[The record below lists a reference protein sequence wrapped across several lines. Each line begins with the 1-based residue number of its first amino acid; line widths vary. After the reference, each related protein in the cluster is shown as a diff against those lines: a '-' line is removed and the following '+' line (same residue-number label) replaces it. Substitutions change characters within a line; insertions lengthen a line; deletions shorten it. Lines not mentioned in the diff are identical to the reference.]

1 MKNLFSKISLKRIFS
16 LFTVTTICLLFVVIF
31 CAGKQYL
38 LYNHC
43 EKLVGSSQHLLFQ
56 FTGIK
61 EHINE
66 TLLSDRTLNTPELIT
81 EIQSL
86 DILLQNILE
95 DILIPEEFKL
105 NFISQVDLV
114 NITVALRS
122 LQNSHRETDSEQI
135 GILSAQLRSINSK
148 LNGFH
153 QLISRYTQT
162 QLLGLHK
169 ALVGLLSIV
178 IALVS
183 IMLLIINKYITSP
196 ILHYCRTLFPKETD
210 NISLFSLHKTIETL
224 ASQPVTDNAERG
236 TGNTGELTRLYRYS
250 SIGHLLGGLS
260 HELTNL
266 SNGAINYTQ
275 AILDLSDDFNL
286 DKDSK
291 QLLKKLFI
299 EEKKMSQL
307 LTNMITFT
315 SGSTNGQAKV
325 LTVDAFFDN
334 IMMLVQGTLKNERID
349 LTIIPNVPALMLKNH
364 VSDLQLVILSAL
376 QSSRTAL
383 NEKFSVSQSGTE
395 RKLIEL
401 TLEENLK
408 EHNEIII
415 TIRDNGV
422 PHAATASKSDQQ
434 SPGPWHNMSFCRD
447 FLQTFGGNLTISRN
461 GNDTNLCR
469 ISIPFSDKGGT
480 TE

>member
-1 MKNLFSKISLKRIFS
+1 MRNLLSKISLKRIFS
-16 LFTVTTICLLFVVIF
+16 LFTVTTIVLLLIVIF
-31 CAGKQYL
+31 FAGKQYF
-38 LYNHC
+38 LYRHC
-43 EKLVGSSQHLLFQ
+43 EMLVDSSQHLLFQ

-66 TLLSDRTLNTPELIT
+66 TLLNKRPLNTPDLIK
-81 EIQSL
+81 EIQGL
-86 DILLQNILE
+86 DTRLQDILE

-114 NITVALRS
+114 NITVALRNI
-122 LQNSHRETDSEQI
+122 QNSPEATNSEQI
-135 GILSAQLRSINSK
+135 GMLSSQLRSINSK

-169 ALVGLLSIV
+169 ALVGMLSIV

-183 IMLLIINKYITSP
+183 IMLLIINQYITSP
-196 ILHYCRTLFPKETD
+196 ILHYCRTLFPKEKEF
-210 NISLFSLHKTIETL
+210 ISLFSLHETIETL
-224 ASQPVTDNAERG
+224 ATQPISDKSKTD
-236 TGNTGELTRLYRYS
+236 TGDSRELTRLYRYS

-275 AILDLSDDFNL
+275 AILDLSEDINL
-286 DKDSK
+286 DHDSK
-291 QLLKKLFI
+291 ELLQKLFI
-299 EEKKMSQL
+299 EEKKISQL

-315 SGSTNGQAKV
+315 SGSANGEVKV
-325 LTVDAFFDN
+325 LTMDELFEN
-334 IMMLVQGTLKNERID
+334 IRLLVHGTFKNEKINLAITMKD
-349 LTIIPNVPALMLKNH
+349 PALMLKNH

-383 NEKFSVSQSGTE
+383 TEKFTGNQSETG
-395 RKLIEL
+395 RKKIDIVFDEIV
-401 TLEENLK
+401 K

-415 TIRDNGV
+415 VIRDNGA
-422 PHAATASKSDQQ
+422 PHAATVTESNQQ
-434 SPGPWHNMSFCRD
+434 SPGPWHNMSFCKD
-447 FLQTFGGNLTISRN
+447 FLKTFGGNLTLSR
-461 GNDTNLCR
+461 DQDKTNLCR
-469 ISIPFSDKGGT
+469 ISIPFSEK
-480 TE
+480 EVN